1 MFPIVPF
8 VTCFLGGGDG
18 LLVMLAAFG
27 AMPGGLGAKFGLP
40 YPPTGGLLGSEG
52 GPPLCRKLRL
62 FT

>member
-18 LLVMLAAFG
+18 LLEMLAAFG

-40 YPPTGGLLGSEG
+40 
-52 GPPLCRKLRL
+52 
-62 FT
+62 